1 MKLTKEEYDNF
12 VLQKVRLKNIF
23 DVLVLLYSYID
34 GRNKKKYRSEYFK
47 FLQMHSK
54 YWKKLEL
61 LNNEFLGEMISF
73 TTFLDRIW
81 ELFTQDN
88 VRYYAFKMLFSYEH
102 YISEGY
108 KVLKPEICR
117 SLHQKMSLLG
127 PVNTFQEKYSFY
139 LMPCQHFFRDYNSSR
154 PKDSQIRFLDQSEF
168 FRIDERIKS
177 YKIID
182 TNRLGDK
189 VEVIGYNQSKFALPQ
204 KLEIAIVP
212 MSPCKW
218 FEEIYLPKKE
228 EAHGIDSKIEKN
240 SDVID
245 IVITDN
251 EKNLD
256 IINNAYTRIL
266 ERCIK
271 ENVQI
276 VVFPEFARNR
286 NTLSVVKEFLSQSM
300 GTSENSLELVFLGS
314 YSNNARNEAILLN
327 GSGTELLKVS
337 KKFAYKKR
345 KDGILYREQLIDFNE
360 KITLIDIPKMGRI
373 QYSICKD
380 GLNAAAQNTLWS
392 AFEISF
398 SVISAFSESLSHFK
412 ELGSSFSTQYGGI
425 QIVANSCASRM
436 SKVKAGD
443 EQKLELG
450 NVIIPCS
457 QGIDMSVSK
466 KIINYETNKY
476 CWNEC
481 SKQAGV
487 GSCIRIMNIFPNEE
501 SENEELCISQKNII
515 L

>member
-12 VLQKVRLKNIF
+12 VLQKERLKNIF

-47 FLQMHSK
+47 FLPRHSK

-61 LNNEFLGEMISF
+61 LNNEFLEEMISF
-73 TTFLDRIW
+73 TTFLDRFW
-81 ELFTQDN
+81 ELITQDN

-108 KVLKPEICR
+108 KILRPEICR

-127 PVNTFQEKYSFY
+127 PVNTIQEKYLFY
-139 LMPCQHFFRDYNSSR
+139 LMPRQHFFRDYNNSR
-154 PKDSQIRFLDQSEF
+154 PKGSRIRFLDQSEF

-182 TNRLGDK
+182 KNRLDDR
-189 VEVIGYNQSKFALPQ
+189 VEVIGYSQTKYALPQ

-218 FEEIYLPKKE
+218 FEEIHRSKKE
-228 EAHGIDSKIEKN
+228 EIHSFDSEMEKN

-245 IVITDN
+245 IVIAEN
-251 EKNLD
+251 EENID

-266 ERCIK
+266 ERCIE

-286 NTLSVVKEFLSQSM
+286 NTLSVVKNFLSQRM
-300 GTSENSLELVFLGS
+300 GIGENSLELVFLGS
-314 YSNNARNEAILLN
+314 FSNNARNEAILLN

-345 KDGILYREQLIDFNE
+345 KDGVLYREQLIDVNE
-360 KITLIDIPKMGRI
+360 EITLIDISGMGRI

-380 GLNAAAQNTLWS
+380 GLNAAVQNTLWS

-398 SVISAFSESLSHFK
+398 SAISAFSESLSHFK

-425 QIVANSCASRM
+425 QIVANSCAGRM

-443 EQKLELG
+443 ERRLELG

-457 QGIDMSVSK
+457 RGADMSVSK
-466 KIINYETNKY
+466 KIINYKTNKY
-476 CWNEC
+476 CWSEC
-481 SKQAGV
+481 RKQACV
-487 GSCIRIMNIFPNEE
+487 GSCIRIISLYPNEE
-501 SENEELCISQKNII
+501 SENNELCMSQKTII